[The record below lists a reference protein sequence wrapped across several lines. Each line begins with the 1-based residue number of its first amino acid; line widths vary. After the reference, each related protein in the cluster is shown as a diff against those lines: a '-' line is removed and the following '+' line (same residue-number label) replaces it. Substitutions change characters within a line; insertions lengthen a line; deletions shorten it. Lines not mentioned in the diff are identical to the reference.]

1 MGRSLGWALT
11 GWQARAFRVIRDQT
25 GTGRVR
31 ILDCALHMPLTLLVG
46 TVALSLVGY
55 ADSTRAVAKP
65 SPDHTPASTGASI
78 DSGSTRASPL
88 HVLADSIVVEK
99 SQHRLSLY
107 RQGTLVRSYLV
118 ALGQQPVGDKVRI
131 GDKRTPEGVFRI
143 EARNPE
149 SRYHRALRISY
160 PDAAHRAK
168 ARALGVSPGGDIM
181 IHGLPARQAWVGDAH
196 RDFDWTEG
204 CIAVTNREIDEIW
217 GAVAVGTPIQ
227 IKP

>member
-1 MGRSLGWALT
+1 
-11 GWQARAFRVIRDQT
+11 
-25 GTGRVR
+25 
-31 ILDCALHMPLTLLVG
+31 MPLSLLVG
-46 TVALSLVGY
+46 TVALALVGHP
-55 ADSTRAVAKP
+55 DSVRAVARP
-65 SPDHTPASTGASI
+65 SLVSPPASTGALG
-78 DSGSTRASPL
+78 DSGSSRASIG
-88 HVLADSIVVEK
+88 HALADSIVVEK

-107 RQGTLVRSYLV
+107 RHGTLLRSYLV

-131 GDKRTPEGVFRI
+131 GDMRTPEGIFRI

-149 SRYHRALRISY
+149 SRYHRSLRISY

-181 IHGLPARQAWVGDAH
+181 IHGLPARQAWVGAAH

-204 CIAVTNREIDEIW
+204 CIAVTNAEIEEIW
-217 GAVAVGTPIQ
+217 SAVPVGTPIQ